1 MCRGPPGLCWGAG
14 PPRAEPPPQDE
25 RLTVRE
31 EEPSSGAARVL
42 SLQTRLAEARVLS
55 WRAVLST
62 DGLFV
67 ELPPGA
73 LPEGSK
79 DR

>member
-1 MCRGPPGLCWGAG
+1 M
-14 PPRAEPPPQDE
+14 
-25 RLTVRE
+25 RE